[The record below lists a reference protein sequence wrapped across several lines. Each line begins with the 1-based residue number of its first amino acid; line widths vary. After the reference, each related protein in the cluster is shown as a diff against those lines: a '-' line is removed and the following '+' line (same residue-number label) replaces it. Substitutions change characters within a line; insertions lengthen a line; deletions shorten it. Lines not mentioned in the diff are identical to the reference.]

1 MIQKNEPI
9 KLSLSVPR
17 KSENVSDVL
26 RWWGV
31 PEKYLDV
38 AEGLNSG
45 VCHSPAGWHGV
56 VELPSLP
63 EVYSKAIK
71 FASHRNAVTY
81 LNALAQACVVSQY
94 TVQESLSLTM
104 HLMNLDFR
112 NGEEQHRDAWIESW
126 EPVFWIFQSIS
137 THDVLNQRPAGSRSI
152 VQMMIQQLGAM
163 VS

>member
-1 MIQKNEPI
+1 MTEKNQPV
-9 KLSLSVPR
+9 KLSLSIPR

-31 PEKYLDV
+31 PETYLDV
-38 AEGLNSG
+38 REGLCSG
-45 VCHSPAGWHGV
+45 VYHSPAGWHGV

-63 EVYSKAIK
+63 EVYAKALK
-71 FASHRNAVTY
+71 LASHRYAVTY

-112 NGEEQHRDAWIESW
+112 NGVEQYRDSWQESW
-126 EPVFWIFQSIS
+126 EPVLCVFQRIS
-137 THDVLNQRPAGSRSI
+137 APDVLNERPAGSRSM
-152 VQMMIQQLGAM
+152 VQMMIQQLGVM